1 MKKLTLFFIASAA
14 MLTACN
20 SKNEQTVEAQ
30 GPTTADSLQVALANQ
45 DSLLVLMNDVAE
57 GMAQIK
63 QMENILS
70 TTTDLSAESTDRR
83 QQIKNDM
90 LLIQQT
96 LQERRNRLDQLE
108 KKLQG
113 SNANNQTLQKSI
125 QTLKQQ
131 IADQE
136 STIETLRSD
145 LEKANIHIAALTA
158 NVDSLNTEVASVSA
172 AKAKVEQTA
181 TNLTNEL
188 NTCYYA
194 IGSKSELKEHKLI
207 ATGFL
212 RKTKILPDD
221 FEQSYF
227 VTADKRTLTSIPTH
241 AKKAKVLTNQ
251 PTDSYTIVDSENGT
265 KVIKIQNLAR
275 FWSVS
280 NFLVVEVN

>member
-125 QTLKQQ
+125 QTLKHQQ
-131 IADQE
+131 DYFRWHQY
-136 STIETLRSD
+136 SWFQRL
-145 LEKANIHIAALTA
+145 
-158 NVDSLNTEVASVSA
+158 
-172 AKAKVEQTA
+172 KVG
-181 TNLTNEL
+181 NNS
-188 NTCYYA
+188 C
-194 IGSKSELKEHKLI
+194 
-207 ATGFL
+207 
-212 RKTKILPDD
+212 
-221 FEQSYF
+221 
-227 VTADKRTLTSIPTH
+227 
-241 AKKAKVLTNQ
+241 
-251 PTDSYTIVDSENGT
+251 
-265 KVIKIQNLAR
+265 R
-275 FWSVS
+275 FPC
-280 NFLVVEVN
+280 